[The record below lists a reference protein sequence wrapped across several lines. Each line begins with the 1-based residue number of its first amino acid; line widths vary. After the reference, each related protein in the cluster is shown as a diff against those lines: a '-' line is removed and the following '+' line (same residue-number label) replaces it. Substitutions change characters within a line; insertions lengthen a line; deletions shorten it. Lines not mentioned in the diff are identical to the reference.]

1 MVNTK
6 IKLLQQLLKR
16 AIDDYRKVNRIKGVD
31 FTERMNAIVD
41 MYNARRKD
49 KAFANE
55 VLDDVAEQLTKLLE
69 DLGKDKMSFEAL
81 HISFE
86 EKAFFDILESVA
98 KKYNFYDEYI
108 KKYGEESLVNLAK
121 DIKIIVDDKAKYAAW
136 SARDDI
142 KAEFKVNIILKL
154 ADYHYPPVT
163 VDEVYKE
170 VLAQAIN
177 FRKFAE

>member
-1 MVNTK
+1 M
-6 IKLLQQLLKR
+6 
-16 AIDDYRKVNRIKGVD
+16 KVY
-31 FTERMNAIVD
+31 AIVD

-86 EKAFFDILESVA
+86 E
-98 KKYNFYDEYI
+98 FYDEYI

-121 DIKIIVDDKAKYAAW
+121 DIKVIVDDKAKYAAW

-170 VLAQAIN
+170 VLAQAVN

>member
-1 MVNTK
+1 MIALFVLRFDNLRNREFFQFCFVEVK
-6 IKLLQQLLKR
+6 YCKKLIEWNNL
-16 AIDDYRKVNRIKGVD
+16 RKLI
-31 FTERMNAIVD
+31 
-41 MYNARRKD
+41 
-49 KAFANE
+49 
-55 VLDDVAEQLTKLLE
+55 LW
-69 DLGKDKMSFEAL
+69 DLGNIVISWMFIIFIIKMMLYVVVAL
-81 HISFE
+81 W
-86 EKAFFDILESVA
+86 
-98 KKYNFYDEYI
+98 NF
-108 KKYGEESLVNLAK
+108 
-121 DIKIIVDDKAKYAAW
+121 VDDKAKYAAW